1 MKVKKILDITAAVI
15 YTLAGLI
22 FITLALPF
30 QIVNE
35 ALSAAA
41 EAFNKCANKI
51 VDGFNDAK

>member
-1 MKVKKILDITAAVI
+1 MKVKKILGITAAVI

-22 FITLALPF
+22 FITPALPF

-41 EAFNKCANKI
+41 DVFNDCANKI
-51 VDGFNDAK
+51 VDTIK

>member
-1 MKVKKILDITAAVI
+1 MKVKKILGTTAAII

-30 QIVNE
+30 LIVYE

-41 EAFNKCANKI
+41 EAFNNCANKI
-51 VDGFNDAK
+51 VDTVK

>member
-1 MKVKKILDITAAVI
+1 MKVKKILGITAAVI
-15 YTLAGLI
+15 YTLVGLI

-41 EAFNKCANKI
+41 DAFNNCANKI
-51 VDGFNDAK
+51 VDTIK